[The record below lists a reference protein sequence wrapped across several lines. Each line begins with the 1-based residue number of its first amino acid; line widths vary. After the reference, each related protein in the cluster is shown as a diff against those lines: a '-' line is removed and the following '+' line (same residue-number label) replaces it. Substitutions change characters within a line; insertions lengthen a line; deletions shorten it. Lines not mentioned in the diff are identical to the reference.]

1 MAVSPATR
9 FSFDF
14 GDLFQ
19 PPAEPLRVLEPAG
32 EPVPARA
39 LPVAADRRPRWLGRL
54 LPVLRRG
61 DSMRVEIVVAP
72 APGFA
77 DHLASTLAAIY
88 AAAGAGGGG
97 SVLLWPGGLALG
109 WDGLAT
115 VPPAP
120 SQVVVACDL
129 SAASVALAAE
139 AGAERPGAWLV
150 VNGALPAV
158 LDRLGLEGDR
168 LIALPLLGP
177 REVAAESGAGALA
190 GLSRSH
196 RRASLGLA
204 AALLRAHLLRE
215 G

>member
-1 MAVSPATR
+1 MAISPATR

-14 GDLFQ
+14 GDLF
-19 PPAEPLRVLEPAG
+19 PPPSEPLRVLEPVG
-32 EPVPARA
+32 EPAPAGA
-39 LPVAADRRPRWLGRL
+39 LAVAANRRPAWLGRL

-61 DSMRVEIVVAP
+61 DSMRLEIVAAP

-77 DHLASTLAAIY
+77 DHLAGILAAVY
-88 AAAGAGGGG
+88 AAAGAGAGG

-115 VPPAP
+115 VPPTP
-120 SQVVVACDL
+120 SQVVIACDL

-139 AGAERPGAWLV
+139 ARAERPDAWLV

-158 LDRLGLEGDR
+158 LHRLGLEGDR

-177 REVAAESGAGALA
+177 REVAAEPGPGALA
-190 GLSRSH
+190 GLSRRH
-196 RRASLGLA
+196 RWTSLALASE
-204 AALLRAHLLRE
+204 LLRAHLLRE